1 MFQSYIIDL
10 GLMHLPYQK
19 SLNLKTGANSVTFS
33 LSATGVAAC
42 TARLFVWD
50 YTDQV
55 VVSDIDGTITK

>member
-1 MFQSYIIDL
+1 
-10 GLMHLPYQK
+10 MHLPYQK

>member
-1 MFQSYIIDL
+1 MTL
-10 GLMHLPYQK
+10 VLAPLTLAQK
-19 SLNLKTGANSVTFS
+19 SLHLKPGANSVTFS

-50 YTDQV
+50 YTDSV